1 MSKAVISSPSIS
13 DNREIDKYH
22 DNTSDSGS
30 NSNNGNKSNSSSSSS
45 SGGNTTDEQYTFGV
59 PGVPLEVLLEVLRTR
74 ATSQL
79 QADTSPSVPFVCYF
93 RRGRSCV

>member
-1 MSKAVISSPSIS
+1 MSKAVISSSSIS

-79 QADTSPSVPFVCYF
+79 QADTSTSVPFVRYF